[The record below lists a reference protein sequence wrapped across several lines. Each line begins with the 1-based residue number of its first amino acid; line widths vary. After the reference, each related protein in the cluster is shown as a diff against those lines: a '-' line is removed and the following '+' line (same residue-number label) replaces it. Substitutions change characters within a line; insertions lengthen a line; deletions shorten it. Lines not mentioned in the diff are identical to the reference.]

1 MRNKRS
7 MISRVRA
14 AVLLVMLLSLV
25 ELSTAQREGF
35 NAKATASSNSSFSVN
50 TEDLQSTREQ
60 LFKFLRM
67 TPKLTM
73 VLARDPSLLADEQ
86 YVSRSNPEL
95 EQFLQ
100 AHPEVVRNPEFYLFA
115 NLGDGRR
122 QSREVSLEQAV
133 WPELDRSA
141 RAQVDVGSEIVAPLV
156 FLSILLSLLW
166 LIRVLL
172 ENRRWTRVFAQ
183 QSEAQHKLFDKFGS
197 GEELLRYMQSE
208 AGRRLLEPMPIPAN
222 LAPGS
227 QWNTPLARVITPFQF
242 GTVLTLVGSGFLFL
256 AGRGI
261 GDTTALTIMGVLTL
275 MVGVGLI
282 ISAVVSWAIG
292 KHFGLLP
299 EKTASRLESDSGV
312 GSRQ

>member
-7 MISRVRA
+7 ISSRARA
-14 AVLLVMLLSLV
+14 AVLLVLLLSLV
-25 ELSTAQREGF
+25 ELSTAQREGS
-35 NAKATASSNSSFSVN
+35 NAKATASGNSSLSVN
-50 TEDLQSTREQ
+50 TEDLETTREQ

-86 YVSRSNPEL
+86 YVSRNNPEL

-115 NLGDGRR
+115 NLRDGRK
-122 QSREVSLEQAV
+122 QGREFPLEEAV
-133 WPELDRSA
+133 WPELDRRP
-141 RAQVDVGSEIVAPLV
+141 RAQVNPGPEIVAPLV

-183 QSEAQHKLFDKFGS
+183 QSEAQRKLFDKFGS
-197 GEELLRYMQSE
+197 SEELLRYMQSD
-208 AGRRLLEPMPIPAN
+208 AGKRLLEPIPIPATF
-222 LAPGS
+222 APGT
-227 QWNTPLARVITPFQF
+227 QWTTPLARVLTPLQF

-261 GDTTALTIMGVLTL
+261 GDTDVMTVMGVLTL

-299 EKTASRLESDSGV
+299 EKAEPHLESDSSM